1 MTKNILIFLG
11 LGTAIGLMF
20 VVGRLTA
27 PDPVVLKEPTPTQK
41 VDKLKAVQE
50 QLKYSYYSEL
60 LRKPANE
67 VHEAPEESPEPIT
80 KVAEPTAPAPITSD
94 NKSSPD
100 RMAKAL
106 ANVLGNETP
115 TSVQTAI
122 KDALPAG
129 TGSKYAIQV
138 ASLPDRV
145 KAEAMVLGLKQKG
158 HQARLVQANLP
169 GKGSV
174 FRVRIHGF
182 ESREAADK
190 YREDKQLEG
199 ITVAQ

>member
-1 MTKNILIFLG
+1 MTKNILITLG
-11 LGTAIGLMF
+11 IGSAIGLMF
-20 VVGRLTA
+20 VIGRLTA
-27 PDPVVLKEPTPTQK
+27 PAAIVLKEPTPTQK
-41 VDKLKAVQE
+41 IEKLKAVQD

-67 VHEAPEESPEPIT
+67 IHEVPEETPGQTT
-80 KVAEPTAPAPITSD
+80 KVAEANTPAPITSD
-94 NKSSPD
+94 NKASPD

-115 TSVQTAI
+115 ASVQTAI
-122 KDALPAG
+122 KDALPSG

-138 ASLPDRV
+138 ASLPDRI
-145 KAEAMVLGLKQKG
+145 KAEAMVLGLKKKG